1 MKQYGQ
7 HPLGTQPVERCLHN
21 MLISSS
27 RDLMVHGIGEHN
39 ARGHSVAVD
48 VDKAPLFV
56 RRFVRPAIAALEA
69 VQWRPTS
76 TGEVI
81 EPAPAVGTIGD
92 LGL

>member
-7 HPLGTQPVERCLHN
+7 HPLGTQPVERCLRN

-56 RRFVRPAIAALEA
+56 DALSGRQLRLWKRFSGALRQRVR
-69 VQWRPTS
+69 
-76 TGEVI
+76 
-81 EPAPAVGTIGD
+81 
-92 LGL
+92 